1 MAFSQININ
10 GAIVRIQCYLR
21 APFHPLG
28 IRLKD
33 DNKSFGYIPA
43 NLISYAAGELSEPAQ
58 ELTHNLPSL
67 DEGSYKSWLR
77 TCRALAKNCNI
88 ESHEAIQFIVKE
100 LVNQFDQ
107 RRRSK
112 GKEFYPVPLDRSNWF
127 GKVTY
132 ALAEAF
138 DIKIE
143 KVKQK
148 HVVTVKLKHPPAD
161 E

>member
-1 MAFSQININ
+1 MVFSQVNIN

-28 IRLKD
+28 IRIKGD
-33 DNKSFGYIPA
+33 DKSFGFIPV
-43 NLISYAAGELSEPAQ
+43 NLVSYAAGELSEPGQ
-58 ELTHNLPSL
+58 KLTHNLPHL
-67 DEGSYKSWLR
+67 DDGSYKSWLR
-77 TCRALAKNCNI
+77 TCRALAKSCNL

-107 RRRSK
+107 RRRGKS
-112 GKEFYPVPLDRSNWF
+112 KEFYPVPLDKSNWF

-138 DIKIE
+138 DVKIE
-143 KVKQK
+143 KVKRK
-148 HVVTVKLKHPPAD
+148 HLVTVKLKHSPSD
-161 E
+161 G